1 MGYVT
6 PTPIQ
11 QQAIGP
17 VLKGGDLL
25 GIAQTGTGKTAAFA
39 LPVLHRLNADFRKAE
54 PRCPR
59 ALVLVPTRELALQVQ
74 KSFSDYGKH
83 LSLRNTVIFG
93 GVGDSPQKKA
103 LQRGVD
109 VLVATPGRLLDLQS
123 QGAIH
128 LRKLEIF
135 VLDEAD
141 RMLDMGFIHD
151 IRKVVALLPPRRQN
165 LFFSATMPPDIA
177 ALASTILRDPV
188 RVEVTPQSTPVERID
203 QRLYFAEKKQKPMLL
218 CALVEQLGAT
228 RALVFTRTKH
238 GANRVCEKLQKA
250 GISAAAIHGNKS
262 QTRRVE
268 AMEGFRSG
276 TVRVLVATDIAARGI
291 DVEGIS
297 HVFNY
302 DLPDVPETYVHRIG
316 RTARA
321 GAEGIA
327 VSFCSSE
334 ERAELRDIE
343 RLIRMKIPAGPA
355 LPPELAERMRAEAA
369 PEAEP
374 ERPDR
379 PEREQPRAGGR
390 RGRWRGRNPAPGARR
405 PDSNA
410 PRPNQARPDRNAP
423 RPAARGERPGQG
435 APRPQAP
442 GPGGRPASGGWG
454 RRPHR

>member
-1 MGYVT
+1 M
-6 PTPIQ
+6 
-11 QQAIGP
+11 
-17 VLKGGDLL
+17 
-25 GIAQTGTGKTAAFA
+25 
-39 LPVLHRLNADFRKAE
+39 
-54 PRCPR
+54 
-59 ALVLVPTRELALQVQ
+59 LVPTRELALQVQ

-83 LSLRNTVIFG
+83 LPLRNTVIFG

-141 RMLDMGFIHD
+141 RMLDMGFVHD
-151 IRKVVALLPPRRQN
+151 IRKVVALLPAHRQN

-177 ALASTILRDPV
+177 SLAGTILNDPT
-188 RVEVTPQSTPVERID
+188 RVEVVPQSTPIERID
-203 QRLYFAEKKQKPMLL
+203 QRLYYAEKAQKTLLL
-218 CALVEQLGAT
+218 CALVEELKAT

-268 AMEGFRSG
+268 ALEGFRAG

-302 DLPDVPETYVHRIG
+302 DLPYEAEDYVHRVG

-321 GAEGIA
+321 GHQGRAI
-327 VSFCSSE
+327 SFASE
-334 ERAELRDIE
+334 DNAFVIPDIE
-343 RLIRMKIPAGPA
+343 TYIGRDLPITQPDDEMLV
-355 LPPELAERMRAEAA
+355 LPPSVA
-369 PEAEP
+369 PVQY
-374 ERPDR
+374 
-379 PEREQPRAGGR
+379 REQPNRPRDSFSGHHGNGHSSNGGR
-390 RGRWRGRNPAPGARR
+390 FFHHSGT
-405 PDSNA
+405 
-410 PRPNQARPDRNAP
+410 PRPNRPRT
-423 RPAARGERPGQG
+423 
-435 APRPQAP
+435 
-442 GPGGRPASGGWG
+442 SGGFRG
-454 RRPHR
+454 KR